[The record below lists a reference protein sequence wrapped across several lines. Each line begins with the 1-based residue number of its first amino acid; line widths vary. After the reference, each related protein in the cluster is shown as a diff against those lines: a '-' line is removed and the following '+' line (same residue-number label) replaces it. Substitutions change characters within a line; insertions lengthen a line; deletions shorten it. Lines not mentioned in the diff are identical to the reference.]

1 MIRTIAE
8 IEEAFRASPMV
19 ALTPDEKA
27 LWNSCCS
34 IEKASNRD
42 VKAPPITR
50 TFQQLVQEAEAGTL
64 TSMTREESELW
75 FETIK
80 DRDNKKDS
88 IAEVLAER
96 GYRYGPFAGHA
107 RITQAIKDT
116 IKSSP
121 KWDDLTWSQREALE
135 MIAHKIGRI
144 LNGDPN
150 YLDSWVDI
158 VGYTQLVI
166 DELNAVN
173 AKEKAK

>member
-1 MIRTIAE
+1 MTRTLDELKKAMVSTAQGE
-8 IEEAFRASPMV
+8 KVPMTQEE
-19 ALTPDEKA
+19 LH
-27 LWNSCCS
+27 LWTSYCS
-34 IEKASNRD
+34 IND
-42 VKAPPITR
+42 VAETMSRFKPP
-50 TFQQLVQEAEAGTL
+50 
-64 TSMTREESELW
+64 
-75 FETIK
+75 
-80 DRDNKKDS
+80 S

-96 GYRYGPFAGHA
+96 GSRYGPFAGHA

-166 DELNAVN
+166 DELNAAN
-173 AKEKAK
+173 AKEKQNG